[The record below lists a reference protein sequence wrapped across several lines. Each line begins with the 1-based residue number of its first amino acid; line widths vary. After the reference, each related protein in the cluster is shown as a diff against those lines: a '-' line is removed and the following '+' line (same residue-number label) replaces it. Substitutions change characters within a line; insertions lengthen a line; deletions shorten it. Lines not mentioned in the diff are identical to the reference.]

1 MYFWCMLY
9 DLYIYGAI
17 GEGGVTADY
26 VKTQLES
33 AKKKKADYVNVHIS
47 SPGGEVYEGYTIYNL
62 LKNSGFKINTLI
74 EGFCAS
80 IATLIAL
87 AGEEVTMNKT
97 ASFMIHNPFVGVE
110 GDANTLRQTAEHL
123 DTIKKELV
131 KVYKERTGISE
142 AELWALMDNETYY
155 TAEGAQSAGFVKVVN
170 EANYKAVA
178 YFQLNQTT
186 NKMDKPLLEVI
197 RGEFASIKN
206 SIAKLM
212 GSPKNIDTTLED
224 GTAVFIETEGDILGA
239 SIYTIAEDGT
249 YVPLTDGDYV
259 LADGTAIV
267 VVGGAITEVMPA
279 AEASTD
285 VEALQTENAALKA
298 EIAAKS
304 EEVASLKAS
313 NESNT
318 AALAEL
324 NAKIE
329 SVMAKLPAGVEPKAK
344 FTKTFKAIESK
355 EVKTEE
361 PLSHWAKSVLAENV
375 RS

>member
-1 MYFWCMLY
+1 
-9 DLYIYGAI
+9 
-17 GEGGVTADY
+17 
-26 VKTQLES
+26 
-33 AKKKKADYVNVHIS
+33 
-47 SPGGEVYEGYTIYNL
+47 
-62 LKNSGFKINTLI
+62 
-74 EGFCAS
+74 
-80 IATLIAL
+80 
-87 AGEEVTMNKT
+87 
-97 ASFMIHNPFVGVE
+97 VGVE

-186 NKMDKPLLEVI
+186 NKMDKPILEVI

-239 SIYTIAEDGT
+239 SIYKIAEDGT

-285 VEALQTENAALKA
+285 VEALQAENAALKA

-329 SVMAKLPAGVEPKAK
+329 SVMAKLPAGEEPKAK

>member
-1 MYFWCMLY
+1 MLY

-33 AKKKKADYVNVHIS
+33 AKKKKADYINVHIS

-142 AELWALMDNETYY
+142 AELWVLMDNETYY
-155 TAEGAQSAGFVKVVN
+155 TAEGAQGAGFVKVVN

-186 NKMDKPLLEVI
+186 NKMDKPILEVI

-239 SIYTIAEDGT
+239 SIYTVAEDGT
-249 YVPLTDGDYV
+249 YVPLTDGEYV

-285 VEALQTENAALKA
+285 VEALQAENAALKA

-329 SVMAKLPAGVEPKAK
+329 SVMAKLPAGEEPKAK